1 MLRILQYFWQ
11 LVVVG
16 LNSYIFLHI
25 SIFWVAV
32 HFTVC
37 ICLSTATD
45 SEVLQVKG
53 SCRGIHDSGC
63 WLSCRGCLFLWVW
76 KSELTANIKKIYF
89 TSELFFMD
97 IGKTLTLLMLAG
109 AGVTEILV
117 HSYCLLSQE
126 DCESRMLNFRVHM
139 ESSVCLSWDT
149 PLYICRFSLLSPEL
163 MPPTQFFI
171 PESLQCIA
179 TCRSSAYLCS
189 TFTWCTLEGLSHL
202 VWYGPFP
209 TNGCRNVDLII
220 TMNLL
225 CIYEGFICICDLLAN
240 CWLF

>member
-1 MLRILQYFWQ
+1 VCLEYC
-11 LVVVG
+11 
-16 LNSYIFLHI
+16 
-25 SIFWVAV
+25 SIFDNWLWWGWTVTFFFISAFFELLCILLYAYVFPRLQTVKYYRSRAAAEGSMTVAADLAAGGASSFEYEKV
-32 HFTVC
+32 
-37 ICLSTATD
+37 SW
-45 SEVLQVKG
+45 LQT
-53 SCRGIHDSGC
+53 S
-63 WLSCRGCLFLWVW
+63 
-76 KSELTANIKKIYF
+76 KKIYF

-97 IGKTLTLLMLAG
+97 IGKTLTHLMLAG

-139 ESSVCLSWDT
+139 ESSVCLCWDT

-179 TCRSSAYLCS
+179 TCHSSAYLCS
-189 TFTWCTLEGLSHL
+189 TFTWYTLEGLSHL

-240 CWLF
+240 C